1 MGQLGVRVDE
11 MGTQLE
17 AYEQQQRTM
26 LAELMKAKEVSD
38 AQARELAGRAVELE
52 RAREAAETAS
62 RYKSQFL
69 ASMSH
74 ELRTPMNGVL
84 GDALR
89 LRQILTN
96 LINNAVKFT
105 PDGEVVLQ
113 VSVLESS
120 AQNVLVRFEVRD
132 TGIGV
137 NPQVREKI
145 FESFVQG
152 DGSTTRQYGGTG

>member
-1 MGQLGVRVDE
+1 MIRRPPRSTLFPYTTLFR
-11 MGTQLE
+11 
-17 AYEQQQRTM
+17 
-26 LAELMKAKEVSD
+26 S
-38 AQARELAGRAVELE
+38 
-52 RAREAAETAS
+52 
-62 RYKSQFL
+62 
-69 ASMSH
+69 
-74 ELRTPMNGVL
+74 
-84 GDALR
+84 
-89 LRQILTN
+89 ILTN

-152 DGSTTRQYGGTG
+152 DGSTTRQYGGTGLGLAIARRLVEMMDGRIGVESMPGQGSSFWVTARLGAVDTALTDRARTVDLSGIRVLI

>member
-1 MGQLGVRVDE
+1 DLRLLVEETVD
-11 MGTQLE
+11 LF
-17 AYEQQQRTM
+17 A
-26 LAELMKAKEVSD
+26 
-38 AQARELAGRAVELE
+38 E
-52 RAREAAETAS
+52 RAHRKGLELICKLDERVPAA
-62 RYKSQFL
+62 
-69 ASMSH
+69 
-74 ELRTPMNGVL
+74 VI

-120 AQNVLVRFEVRD
+120 AQTALVRFEVRD

-152 DGSTTRQYGGTG
+152 DGSTRSEERRVGKECRSGRWVAL